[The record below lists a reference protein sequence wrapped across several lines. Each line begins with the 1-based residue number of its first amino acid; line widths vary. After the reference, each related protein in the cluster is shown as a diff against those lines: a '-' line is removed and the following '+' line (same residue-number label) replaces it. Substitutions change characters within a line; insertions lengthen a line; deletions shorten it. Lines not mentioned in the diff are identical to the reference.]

1 MKARRDKT
9 RTNQRSARSNGCDI
23 EGNGAPGKIRT
34 PDPQIRSLVLYPAE
48 LRARESGR
56 TLLKSPKRRKRREE
70 LDAGDG
76 MTGAGGRPGEAT
88 AGAGRFGGTHWRKWE
103 ILLVS
108 GPSCGYYPPI
118 F

>member
-1 MKARRDKT
+1 
-9 RTNQRSARSNGCDI
+9 
-23 EGNGAPGKIRT
+23 
-34 PDPQIRSLVLYPAE
+34 QIRSLVLYPAE